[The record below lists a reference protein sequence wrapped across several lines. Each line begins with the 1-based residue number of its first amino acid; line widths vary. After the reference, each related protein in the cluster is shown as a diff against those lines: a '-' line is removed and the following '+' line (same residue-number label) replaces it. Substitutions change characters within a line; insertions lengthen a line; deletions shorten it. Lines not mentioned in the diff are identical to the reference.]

1 MGIMMKGIVCIEGG
15 GTPHIPDIEQPF
27 VGLESGAEM
36 IQNALYRLFEQEI
49 PNLNTLF
56 YICPVGG
63 FSQATAA
70 FAKSVF
76 ANPQIAVRLVVDYQ
90 DIIGA
95 TRQDKISTLFEWI
108 AQEIIKGKLPDIN
121 IPVDNFR
128 DAVFFMIQKMESW
141 ILSQPEVIIREYQHL
156 KHHPKLEGKLSE
168 LQSREITTLLHPDDI
183 LSTLIGYFEEEKK
196 GKLQK
201 VKYHKIRTSSILL
214 PKLSLVRLMQDF
226 QDVQRLV
233 DEIRLIS
240 DQ

>member
-1 MGIMMKGIVCIEGG
+1 MMKGIVCIEGG
-15 GTPHIPDIEQPF
+15 GTPNIPNMEQPF

-63 FSQATAA
+63 FSQATTA
-70 FAKSVF
+70 FVKSVF
-76 ANPQIAVRLVVDYQ
+76 AHPQIAVRLVVDYQ

-95 TRQDKISTLFEWI
+95 VQQDKISTLFEWI
-108 AQEIIKGKLPDIN
+108 AQEVIKGKLPDIN
-121 IPVDNFR
+121 ISVDNFK

-141 ILSQPEVIIREYQHL
+141 ILSQPEVIINEYQHL
-156 KHHPKLEGKLSE
+156 KYNTSKLDEKLIE
-168 LQSREITTLLHPDDI
+168 LKSKKLTELLHPDDR
-183 LSTLIGYFEEEKK
+183 LRTLIGYFEEEKK

-226 QDVQRLV
+226 QDVKRLV

-240 DQ
+240 EQ